1 MQVIEYLIQS
11 DRIRQWG
18 LFVMTLLLI
27 TLAPSHWSLVP
38 VVRAATITVDADC
51 TLAEAITSANADSN
65 SNAAG
70 CAAGSG
76 ADTINITAAGT
87 TDGVITLS
95 TALPFVTTEMT
106 INGNGYTLNGNDQFR
121 IFQVWTGDLTLNRL
135 TLTKARINGDAGG
148 AIYVRPSSQLTLRDS
163 TLIDNRSSL
172 GGAGIFAANGDVT
185 IERTAFID
193 NIGETLSAGN
203 GGGAIILTDGSSPAN
218 PLTIRESAFIGN
230 SGYEGG
236 AIRTFGSI
244 ATIVIENSTF
254 HDNTSAVAGGAIY
267 HYQGDLTLR
276 HVTMVG
282 NTSSNNSSG
291 SQLYHVPG
299 TARTAVYNSI
309 IHGGDS
315 ANDCDLSGNA
325 VFSGNLSSD
334 GSCLAGQ
341 QADPRLGSL
350 VDRRYFPLLEDS
362 PAIDAAN
369 GAECNNLHSRWD
381 QRGQARPSGSACD
394 IGAIEFVQIGKR
406 SADSADTSDDSADTE
421 VAYISEQVTKM
432 ELPEGVSVNVLDPLS
447 GAAPQAQQ
455 VNDAGVGNDDIIDV
469 GYIEAVDIYG
479 YIGTGVQVCF
489 EGSGEIVL
497 LDAATSPRQIVRLNA
512 VEANGMTCVTLER
525 AGTVILMTKEAAD
538 AVAPRPPS
546 QFTDCNVTTT
556 HVLNFRASPGGEI
569 LQWVLMGA
577 TLTAL
582 QQSPG
587 WFQVDLHG
595 EVGWISADYVT
606 TQGDCD

>member
-135 TLTKARINGDAGG
+135 TLTKARINGDAGA

-325 VFSGNLSSD
+325 IFSGNLSSD
-334 GSCLAGQ
+334 GSCLGWSAG
-341 QADPRLGSL
+341 R
-350 VDRRYFPLLEDS
+350 S
-362 PAIDAAN
+362 PARQFSRQALFPAA
-369 GAECNNLHSRWD
+369 
-381 QRGQARPSGSACD
+381 
-394 IGAIEFVQIGKR
+394 
-406 SADSADTSDDSADTE
+406 
-421 VAYISEQVTKM
+421 
-432 ELPEGVSVNVLDPLS
+432 
-447 GAAPQAQQ
+447 
-455 VNDAGVGNDDIIDV
+455 
-469 GYIEAVDIYG
+469 
-479 YIGTGVQVCF
+479 
-489 EGSGEIVL
+489 
-497 LDAATSPRQIVRLNA
+497 
-512 VEANGMTCVTLER
+512 
-525 AGTVILMTKEAAD
+525 
-538 AVAPRPPS
+538 
-546 QFTDCNVTTT
+546 
-556 HVLNFRASPGGEI
+556 
-569 LQWVLMGA
+569 
-577 TLTAL
+577 
-582 QQSPG
+582 
-587 WFQVDLHG
+587 
-595 EVGWISADYVT
+595 
-606 TQGDCD
+606 